1 MREFNY
7 DCLQRHQVCVVRM
20 PSDGTDPSSLNGPCR
35 VYRLGRPMEF
45 SELISMPEDL
55 QKLYLTRLRQ
65 RGGTEETAAAMLHTT
80 RSRLRELLLH
90 HRVLLNQADTP
101 ERLASARELGAALSC
116 PGIIGAVQKGEII
129 CSF

>member
-80 RSRLRELLLH
+80 RSRLRDLLLH
-90 HRVLLNQADTP
+90 HRVLLDRP
-101 ERLASARELGAALSC
+101 DPAAWAAFAHQC
-116 PGIIGAVQKGEII
+116 KEA
-129 CSF
+129 